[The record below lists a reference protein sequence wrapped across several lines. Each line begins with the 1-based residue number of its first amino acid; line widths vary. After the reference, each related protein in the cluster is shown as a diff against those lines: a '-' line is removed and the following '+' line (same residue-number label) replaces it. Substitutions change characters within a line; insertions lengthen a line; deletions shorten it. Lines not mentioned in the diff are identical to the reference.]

1 MKAVAIDLDSTALTN
16 DGKFSDYLKRS
27 IEAMYYNSTLVFI
40 ATGRSMKSLKSKIP
54 EDLPVD
60 GFVAASG
67 VVVMADGKT
76 LKNSTFKKE
85 TVEEVISIARVQHI
99 YYEINTTNDGPITF
113 NEDKEYAIDDL
124 LQPTEEDVLVYEKN
138 GANSRIKDSN
148 QLVNTINIEDVIKLY
163 FFSNTKEKINKFYD
177 TLERNSED
185 NTKYALYQTAT
196 HNSEIMVPGV
206 DKGTG
211 LKELSKYFNIELS
224 DIHVFGDSMNDIPMF
239 KVAGKSIAMKNAIN
253 ELKLLSDDTTEHIND
268 DDGLAQYIEAHYL

>member
-16 DGKFSDYLKRS
+16 DGKFSDYLKRT
-27 IEAMYYNSTLVFI
+27 IEALHNNGTLVFI
-40 ATGRSMKSLKSKIP
+40 ATGRSMKSLKTKIP

-67 VVVMADGKT
+67 VVVMADGKM
-76 LKNSTFKKE
+76 LRNSTFKKE
-85 TVEEVISIARVQHI
+85 TIEDVISIARDQRV
-99 YYEINTTNDGPITF
+99 YYEINTTNDGPFTF
-113 NEDKEYAIDDL
+113 KEDKEYSLEDL
-124 LQPTEEDVLVYEKN
+124 LHPPEEDVLAYETI
-138 GANSRIKDSN
+138 GANRSIKDSN
-148 QLVNTINIEDVIKLY
+148 QWVDTVDLEDVIKLY
-163 FFSNTKEKINKFYD
+163 FFSNSKDKINKFYK
-177 TLERNSED
+177 TLDKNSEK
-185 NTKYALYQTAT
+185 NTKYALYQTAA

-253 ELKLLSDDTTEHIND
+253 ELKLLSDDITEHTND